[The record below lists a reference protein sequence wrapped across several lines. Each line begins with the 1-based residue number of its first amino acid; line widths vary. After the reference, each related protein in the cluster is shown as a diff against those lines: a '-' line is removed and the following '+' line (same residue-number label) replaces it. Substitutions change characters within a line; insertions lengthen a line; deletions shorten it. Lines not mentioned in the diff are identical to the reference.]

1 MNEINNFLENFNDI
15 NTEKTFV
22 PAEIEKNKVFPIL
35 AYLIPILFFLP
46 ICGDG
51 NSTYCKF
58 HANQSFTWL
67 VCLLILG
74 VIMLIVGFIP
84 ILGVLIAR
92 LIYPLLVLAIDAMFI
107 YGSIKGKAYR
117 LPLIGSLIKLF

>member
-35 AYLIPILFFLP
+35 AYLIPILFFL
-46 ICGDG
+46 
-51 NSTYCKF
+51 
-58 HANQSFTWL
+58 
-67 VCLLILG
+67 
-74 VIMLIVGFIP
+74 
-84 ILGVLIAR
+84 LGVLIAR
-92 LIYPLLVLAIDAMFI
+92 LIYPLLVLAIDAMFV